1 MIQVSTDYTSS
12 GQNTKNFNPLPP
24 KGGVQVKKLR
34 KINLQEREEIF
45 KDYYERFKTRKQSTV
60 DSISPADRLI

>member
-1 MIQVSTDYTSS
+1 MHVSTDYTSS
-12 GQNTKNFNPLPP
+12 TQNIKNLNPLPP
-24 KGGVQVKKLR
+24 KGGIQVKKLR
-34 KINLQEREEIF
+34 RINLQEREEIF